1 MYENETF
8 EEIQARKMDFIK
20 TMPGGS
26 ELDTREGS
34 LIHFATAGNTAE
46 LAQLYI
52 QMDVVLN
59 ETYAD
64 TASRENLIK
73 RAAEIGTVP
82 DPATYAVLKGIFTPS
97 TLNLAIGTR
106 FGGNGLNYTIT
117 EKTSD
122 GVYKLQCETLGIV
135 GNQYLGDLVPV
146 LYVPG
151 LETCKLSEIL
161 IPGEDEQATE
171 SLRTEY
177 FDSFDDKAFGGNV
190 ADYTQKIN
198 SLDGV
203 GGVKIYPVWAGG
215 GTTKAVIINSSFGQ
229 PSAELIAAVQEA
241 VDPIAY
247 AGQGYGIAPIDHVV
261 TIAGVTTTAVNIAAT
276 ITYQSGYAWADI
288 QAYVNSAIDAYFAEL
303 NKTWQSTKSLT
314 VNNGLI
320 VRISQI
326 ETRLLNITGV
336 LDIAGTTLNGTASNL
351 TLGVDNIAVRGTTS
365 G

>member
-8 EEIQARKMDFIK
+8 EVIQARKMDFIK

-46 LAQLYI
+46 LAQAYI
-52 QMDVVLN
+52 QLDVVLN
-59 ETYAD
+59 ETFAD
-64 TASRENLIK
+64 TASRDNLVK
-73 RAAEIGTVP
+73 RTGEIGMTP
-82 DPATYAVLKGIFTPS
+82 DPATYAFLKGVFTPS

-106 FGGNGLNYTIT
+106 FSGNGLNYAVT
-117 EKTSD
+117 EKISE

-161 IPGEDEQATE
+161 IPGEDEQETE

-229 PSAELIAAVQEA
+229 PSTELIAAVQEA

-247 AGQGYGIAPIDHVV
+247 AGRGYGIAPIDHVV
-261 TIAGVTTTAVNIAAT
+261 TITGVTETAVNIATT

-303 NKTWQSTKSLT
+303 NQTWQSTKSLT

-336 LDIAGTTLNGTASNL
+336 LDIAGTTLNGAASNL